1 MLSPQLRRKVHDLWS
16 LFWSSGLSNPL
27 VAIEQITY
35 LLFIRQLEKLDG
47 ERVKQGKRSIYS
59 ASEEEE
65 EKRNQSIANIRDFE
79 KRATNRKFTN
89 KEISKDVEPLPEFS
103 KCRWSYIR
111 QNPSFALLNETV
123 FPWLRTLEQRVGPAQ
138 NGNTTLG
145 RISGRLSDA
154 YFILDPNKTETLKR
168 AVSLIDELFRQLD
181 TRSVNSDIMGDI
193 FEYLLEEVKE
203 SGKNGQFRT
212 PRHVIRFM
220 VELMDPP
227 LDAKVLDPACGSG
240 GFLLN
245 TLLHWKAKH
254 TDEDVLRLEWDG
266 TPHDVRPVWPAGQQ
280 PNFNLQFH
288 GYDNDRTMVR
298 IAWMNLILHDL
309 ESPEVHQLDA
319 LSKRLSDDQS
329 STYDIILANPPFT
342 GSVDE
347 GDLSE
352 NRTRFPAAEGKGKG
366 AITTKSEL
374 LFVWLMLDLL
384 KIGGRA
390 AVIVPDGVLFGSTNA
405 HRALRRQLLFE
416 NTLEA
421 VISLPANMFQPY
433 SGVKTSIIVFQ
444 KASDK
449 RPAGEPPRTREVWFY
464 EVTDEA
470 YTLDQRRKAR
480 PGQDNDLWDALEKF
494 KAWTRYREGET
505 ADKKGKARNAA
516 KDASRT
522 AEVYHQ
528 PEYWEERWRSVDD
541 EFLKVFPDKAN
552 DKGHTY
558 PLHELWPGYFKFD
571 QANLKGA
578 KQYDEKVLD
587 YVGQMFAQVFKRVC
601 GNAFGSAFHQ
611 AANPGDPRTNAEKA
625 VKALA
630 SYISKQVR
638 DNSWFDREFDQ
649 FGLSALKS
657 LLKEMSDQVG
667 NWLSGKKEISPE
679 IAPVI
684 PAPRIEKDFEILAP
698 WILQLAQLDGY
709 NVWRRSNEVTPL
721 PGKLTASDDGSE
733 AKRVPTQLSWI
744 VPVRQWA
751 ERETWGEDPKTKKP
765 IEKPT
770 HKNGVLDPK
779 YLDWLRDTLKVFGS
793 TDGTVDR
800 LDPDCLEALDFNL
813 SAGRHQPFTFDAG
826 QHRPPAELIKELQAL
841 HAEVQQRLA
850 KLLTMVEGASS
861 GSGDAKAVTSVS
873 VIKGEPVDSA
883 LKRLK
888 KKLESEGKL
897 EEVRSLR
904 VRETQE
910 KRIKPRDRVSGKLGK
925 IRFRFTP
932 ENKQQPIE

>member
-35 LLFIRQLEKLDG
+35 LLFIRQLEALDR
-47 ERVKQGKRSIYS
+47 ERVKQGKRSIYEPTKDQEQQNERDRQF
-59 ASEEEE
+59 A
-65 EKRNQSIANIRDFE
+65 NQ
-79 KRATNRKFTN
+79 
-89 KEISKDVEPLPEFS
+89 LPGTS
-103 KCRWSYIR
+103 YSHVGDRSMCRWSYIR
-111 QNPSFALLNETV
+111 QNVSFALLNDTV

-227 LDAKVLDPACGSG
+227 LGAKVLDPACGSG

-245 TLLHWKAKH
+245 TLLHWKAKQ

-266 TPHDVRPVWPAGQQ
+266 TPHNLLPNWPGGKQ
-280 PNFNLQFH
+280 PDFNSLFH

-329 STYDIILANPPFT
+329 GTYDIILANPPFT

-444 KASDK
+444 KAADK

-470 YTLDQRRKAR
+470 YTLDQKRKAR

-494 KAWTRYREGET
+494 KAWKRYREGE
-505 ADKKGKARNAA
+505 AEDKKGKTLAAARAE
-516 KDASRT
+516 ST
-522 AEVYHQ
+522 ATHYHQ
-528 PEYWEERWRSVDD
+528 PNYWLERWRSVDD
-541 EFLKVFPDKAN
+541 DLLKVFPDKAG

-558 PLHELWPGYFKFD
+558 AIHQLWPALNRTPKNSAD
-571 QANLKGA
+571 KIINSQRDHLITVLARIAANAIANLKKADRAEGA
-578 KQYDEKVLD
+578 DKAIRQ
-587 YVGQMFAQVFKRVC
+587 AITRI
-601 GNAFGSAFHQ
+601 SA
-611 AANPGDPRTNAEKA
+611 
-625 VKALA
+625 L
-630 SYISKQVR
+630 VR
-638 DNSWFDREFDQ
+638 DEALLDREFDQ
-649 FGLSALKS
+649 FGGTALKS
-657 LLKEMSDQVG
+657 LLNDVRDIAATQAVEAVQTKGTVPIAKPAADAFDHDLRQIIKEFA
-667 NWLSGKKEISPE
+667 K
-679 IAPVI
+679 
-684 PAPRIEKDFEILAP
+684 
-698 WILQLAQLDGY
+698 LDGY
-709 NVWRRSNEVTPL
+709 DVWCRSL
-721 PGKLTASDDGSE
+721 SIKQQLGKLTASDDGTES
-733 AKRVPTQLSWI
+733 KRVPAKLSWI
-744 VPVRQWA
+744 VEVRKWA
-751 ERETWGEDPKTKKP
+751 ERETWGEDPKTQKP

-770 HKNGVLDPK
+770 HRNGAPDPN
-779 YLDWLRDTLKVFGS
+779 YLVWLADNLRVFD
-793 TDGTVDR
+793 TDGTVKPEHLDR

-813 SAGRHQPFTFDAG
+813 SAGRHKPFTFDAG
-826 QHRPPAELIKELQAL
+826 QHRPPAELITELQAL
-841 HAEVQQRLA
+841 HAEVQQRLGN
-850 KLLTMVEGASS
+850 LLSMVG
-861 GSGDAKAVTSVS
+861 GDQPTKSVAPS
-873 VIKGEPVDSA
+873 
-883 LKRLK
+883 LKRA
-888 KKLESEGKL
+888 
-897 EEVRSLR
+897 
-904 VRETQE
+904 
-910 KRIKPRDRVSGKLGK
+910 IK
-925 IRFRFTP
+925 I
-932 ENKQQPIE
+932 

>member
-47 ERVKQGKRSIYS
+47 ERVKLGKRSIYDYTEQEVQEQNKK
-59 ASEEEE
+59 AEADRRQG
-65 EKRNQSIANIRDFE
+65 KRPAPMSLFKI
-79 KRATNRKFTN
+79 
-89 KEISKDVEPLPEFS
+89 VEDPPPFS
-103 KCRWSYIR
+103 RCRWSYIR
-111 QNPSFALLNETV
+111 QNPSFALLNDTV

-220 VELMDPP
+220 VELLDPP
-227 LDAKVLDPACGSG
+227 LGARVLDPACGSG

-266 TPHDVRPVWPAGQQ
+266 TPHNTDKCSWPGGKQIDFSQ
-280 PNFNLQFH
+280 SFF

-298 IAWMNLILHDL
+298 IAWMNLILHGL

-319 LSKRLSDDQS
+319 LSKQLDKWQAEDKALLE
-329 STYDIILANPPFT
+329 YDIILANPPFT

-470 YTLDQRRKAR
+470 YSLDQRRKAR

-494 KAWTRYREGET
+494 KAWTKYRDGASE
-505 ADKKGKARNAA
+505 DKKGKARDAA
-516 KDASRT
+516 KDASVT
-522 AEVYHQ
+522 SETYHQ
-528 PEYWEERWRSVDD
+528 PSYWEERWRSVDD
-541 EFLKVFPDKAN
+541 DFLKVFPDKAG
-552 DKGHTY
+552 DKGHTW
-558 PLHELWPGYFKFD
+558 PLHELWPQVFRFRTPQDESPSAKSKTPVLTNSRQLDEVIVARVRESFETELRKLVMNTIIYLSGVTGKVPDPDKACAVAEKNFKAVITALTKEARD
-571 QANLKGA
+571 ANL
-578 KQYDEKVLD
+578 L
-587 YVGQMFAQVFKRVC
+587 
-601 GNAFGSAFHQ
+601 
-611 AANPGDPRTNAEKA
+611 
-625 VKALA
+625 
-630 SYISKQVR
+630 
-638 DNSWFDREFDQ
+638 DREFDQ
-649 FGLSALKS
+649 FGQNALKS
-657 LLKEMSDQVG
+657 IFKDMTTALPVWMDAALLPVSPKAAKLRYAGSKPDTDKTIAKLLPLLKE
-667 NWLSGKKEISPE
+667 
-679 IAPVI
+679 
-684 PAPRIEKDFEILAP
+684 PAM
-698 WILQLAQLDGY
+698 LDGY
-709 NVWRRSNEVTPL
+709 NVWRRTNEAAQL
-721 PGKLTASDDGSE
+721 PGKLTASDDGTE

-770 HKNGVLDPK
+770 HRNGAPDPN
-779 YLDWLRDTLKVFGS
+779 YLVWLADTLRVFD
-793 TDGTVDR
+793 TDGTVKPEHLDR

-813 SAGRHQPFTFDAG
+813 SAGRHKPFTFDAG
-826 QHRPPAELIKELQAL
+826 QHRPPAELITELQAL
-841 HAEVQQRLA
+841 HAEVQQRLGN
-850 KLLTMVEGASS
+850 LLSMV
-861 GSGDAKAVTSVS
+861 GDPPVGDETKRRVFRK
-873 VIKGEPVDSA
+873 KGV
-883 LKRLK
+883 
-888 KKLESEGKL
+888 GKL
-897 EEVRSLR
+897 PDVFE
-904 VRETQE
+904 
-910 KRIKPRDRVSGKLGK
+910 
-925 IRFRFTP
+925 
-932 ENKQQPIE
+932 